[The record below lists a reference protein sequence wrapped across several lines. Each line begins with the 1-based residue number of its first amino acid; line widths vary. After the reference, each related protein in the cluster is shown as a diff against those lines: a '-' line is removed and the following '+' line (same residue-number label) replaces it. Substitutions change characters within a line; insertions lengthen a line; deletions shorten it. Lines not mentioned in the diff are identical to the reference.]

1 MTLSQGPDSVGIRA
15 GLPVGSPA
23 KLVDVESR
31 NSLVICR
38 GIDCGMER
46 KALFTPYTSW
56 PSDLS
61 HHLLFYGD

>member
-38 GIDCGMER
+38 GIVCGLER
-46 KALFTPYTSW
+46 KALFTP
-56 PSDLS
+56 LS
-61 HHLLFYGD
+61 YDILI